1 MSYKAYADE
10 SYYDDVYQGT
20 VFDEYEKK
28 QKYLKQA
35 SRHIDSMTFNRI
47 TGEGFEKLTPFQQEV
62 IQEVCCMQAEFEYEN
77 EDELES
83 IFSGY
88 SLNGVSAQIGNSWN
102 IFIEKGVA
110 MKRETYALLCQTGL
124 CCRIAR

>member
-47 TGEGFEKLTPFQQEV
+47 VGEGFEKLTPFQQEV

-110 MKRETYALLCQTGL
+110 MKRDTYALLCQTGL